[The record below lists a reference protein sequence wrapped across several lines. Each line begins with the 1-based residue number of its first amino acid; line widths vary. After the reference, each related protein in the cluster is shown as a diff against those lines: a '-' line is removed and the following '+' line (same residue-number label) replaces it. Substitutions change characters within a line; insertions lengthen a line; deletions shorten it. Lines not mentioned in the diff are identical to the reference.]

1 MEELYKI
8 QEFFGVGS
16 ISRHGED
23 AVQYKTSS
31 IKDLQFVVYHFDKLS
46 LITQKQADYE
56 L

>member
-1 MEELYKI
+1 VEELYKI

-23 AVQYKTSS
+23 AVQYKISS
-31 IKDLQFVVYHFDKLS
+31 IKDLQFVIDHFDKLS
-46 LITQKQADYE
+46 LITQKQADFE